1 MDPARIAALR
11 DVRDRDA
18 PLNRMLRAS
27 LIRIGSLRP
36 AGKRPARGADG
47 RIYRGSKNRS
57 HVVTPLGLA
66 ALATAHRIDAE
77 RIAHPELVALP
88 PAPNATAAV
97 IDAMLDPYTKI
108 NLDDPERGAVLP

>member
-47 RIYRGSKNRS
+47 RIYRGSRNRS

-66 ALATAHRIDAE
+66 ALATAHRLDCE
-77 RIAHPELVALP
+77 RVAAALDQHFDRFAPTIAAI
-88 PAPNATAAV
+88 NAGMAKTGGGS
-97 IDAMLDPYTKI
+97 P
-108 NLDDPERGAVLP
+108 